1 MCLTQDPPLGLHAAL
16 LEVNKKGRRGE
27 WSGGNVY
34 SHWVTDRTQGG
45 KGGGHHMKDVLQG
58 RIKGVISRKLLLS
71 FLLHLRICSFKVSTN
86 R

>member
-1 MCLTQDPPLGLHAAL
+1 M
-16 LEVNKKGRRGE
+16 R
-27 WSGGNVY
+27 SGGNVY

-71 FLLHLRICSFKVSTN
+71 FLLHLRICSVKVSTN
-86 R
+86 RWSRTKLAQLESMLLC